1 MIFVSI
7 NPFALKRFFLFFLA
21 AIGFSC
27 FSCFGQSIFL
37 SVKSTP
43 YDRQMTRIRSSL
55 TEEVKSPS
63 DNVSFGMVDLWM
75 GRLRSIP
82 YGFTREWKTP
92 SETQSGDPADCKAK
106 SVALYQMMRSHG
118 ATNLRLIIG
127 RRYATSRMT
136 HAWLE
141 WETSRGTF
149 VLDPTLNWRAVRV
162 SDCNRDSYIPYY
174 AYEGAKR
181 FRTAQVA
188 LVAQN

>member
-27 FSCFGQSIFL
+27 LSCFGQSIFL

-43 YDRQMTRIRSSL
+43 YDRQMTRIRPTLIEPAKSSN
-55 TEEVKSPS
+55 
-63 DNVSFGMVDLWM
+63 DVSLGMVDLWI

-92 SETQSGDPADCKAK
+92 AETEASEVADCKAK
-106 SVALYQMMRSHG
+106 SVALYEMMHSRG
-118 ATNLRLIIG
+118 AADVRLIIG
-127 RRYATSRMT
+127 RRFVTSRST

-141 WETSRGTF
+141 WDTPNGSY
-149 VLDPTLNWRAVRV
+149 VLDPTLNWKAVRT
-162 SDCNRDSYIPYY
+162 SEFKRDSYIPYY
-174 AYEGAKR
+174 AYRGADR
-181 FRTAQVA
+181 YRADQVA

>member
-27 FSCFGQSIFL
+27 ISCFGQSIFL
-37 SVKSTP
+37 GVNSTP
-43 YDRQMTRIRSSL
+43 YDRQMARIRSSL
-55 TEEVKSPS
+55 TEEPKSPS

-92 SETQSGDPADCKAK
+92 SETQSSEAADCKAK
-106 SVALYQMMRSHG
+106 SVALYQLMRSHG

-127 RRYATSRMT
+127 RRYLTSRST

-141 WETSRGTF
+141 WENARGTF

-162 SDCNRDSYIPYY
+162 SEVKRDSYIPYY

-181 FRTAQVA
+181 FRAAPVA